1 MKKISKKVWMIMMAV
16 IAAAALSAAAVTA
29 FKDKKQENAAYTPI
43 EDGNIPVAYMEMG
56 GRQMNRLHGFLE
68 DRREWADRGNLTVLP
83 KDRKLTVDFYN
94 LDSRITG
101 IQYEIRSME
110 DESLIERTVVKDWHQ
125 DEGAAEAVTILPIQ
139 NLIDKAEEYILT
151 LAIATE
157 NQPEIY
163 YYTRIVWTDDAYL
176 EPMIQMA
183 ETFSDNTFHY
193 EKASD
198 LTTYLETDPAADN
211 SSLGRVTLKNSFD
224 QMTWGNLSLEK
235 TGDVEMELKELQ
247 GNMAT
252 LCLSYVAATA
262 GEQGEDSGETQEE
275 QDREYYD
282 ITESFTMKWSSQR
295 IYMMDYERTM
305 NQIFDGGS
313 EQYSGKRIMLGISD
327 SHGLQELRS
336 PNGEYQAFVVNR
348 ELLDV
353 QPHRQPEYESI
364 QLPPER
370 DG

>member
-56 GRQMNRLHGFLE
+56 GRQMNRLHGFLG

-139 NLIDKAEEYILT
+139 NLIDKEEEYILT

-252 LCLSYVAATA
+252 LA
-262 GEQGEDSGETQEE
+262 
-275 QDREYYD
+275 
-282 ITESFTMKWSSQR
+282 
-295 IYMMDYERTM
+295 
-305 NQIFDGGS
+305 
-313 EQYSGKRIMLGISD
+313 
-327 SHGLQELRS
+327 
-336 PNGEYQAFVVNR
+336 
-348 ELLDV
+348 
-353 QPHRQPEYESI
+353 
-364 QLPPER
+364 
-370 DG
+370 